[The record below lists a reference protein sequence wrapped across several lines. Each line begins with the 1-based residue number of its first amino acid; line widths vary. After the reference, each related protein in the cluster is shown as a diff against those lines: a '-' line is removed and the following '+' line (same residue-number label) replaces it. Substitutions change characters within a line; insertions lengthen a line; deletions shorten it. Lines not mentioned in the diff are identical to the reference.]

1 MSLEL
6 YEEFNRRSSIG
17 PQREPGDA
25 IKSFCPMIT
34 DRLLNHLKKVADV
47 ANIDGWMDYVDPE
60 LTYYE
65 NKAQLK
71 SEANATGFNSPFKSD
86 REACIKKMDAKEKEY
101 EEKYEE
107 ERKEQQY
114 REEMYA
120 DMI

>member
-1 MSLEL
+1 MNLEL
-6 YEEFNRRSSIG
+6 YEEFNRRFSIG

-34 DRLLNHLKKVADV
+34 DLLLNHLKEVADV

-71 SEANATGFNSPFKSD
+71 SEADAAGFKSPFKSE
-86 REACIKKMDAKEKEY
+86 REAYVEKMNAKEKQY
-101 EEKYEE
+101 EEKHKGEKKNSSLG
-107 ERKEQQY
+107 RRCTLIQ
-114 REEMYA
+114 
-120 DMI
+120 